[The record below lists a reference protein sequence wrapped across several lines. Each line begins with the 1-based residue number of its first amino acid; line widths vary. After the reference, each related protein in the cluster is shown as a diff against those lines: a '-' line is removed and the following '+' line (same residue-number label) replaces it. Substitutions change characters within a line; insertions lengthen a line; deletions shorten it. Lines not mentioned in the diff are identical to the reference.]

1 MEKRAIVAPHTG
13 RPARRPLP
21 SEISPME
28 ARTADVLPPQ
38 DGGWVYEPKWNGFR
52 CLAFKEADGV
62 ELLGKSG
69 KPLGRYFP
77 EIVALLRALPVERFG
92 VDGEL
97 VVDVDGR
104 LSFDALQM
112 RLHPAESRIRKLSA
126 ETPARLILFD
136 MLVTPDGTSMLKEP
150 LTRRRQALES
160 FVKVAGVRA
169 SSPYRRPPAIS
180 NRRSAGSRSP
190 GMEQPMAWW
199 PSGSTASTSPA
210 NGGSSR

>member
-1 MEKRAIVAPHTG
+1 
-13 RPARRPLP
+13 
-21 SEISPME
+21 ME
-28 ARTADVLPPQ
+28 ARTADMLPPQ
-38 DGGWVYEPKWNGFR
+38 DGGWVYEPKWDGFR
-52 CLAFKEADGV
+52 CLAFKEAGGV

-97 VVDVDGR
+97 VVEVDGH

-112 RLHPAESRIRKLSA
+112 RLHPAESRIHKLSV

-136 MLVTPDGTSMLKEP
+136 MLVTPDGTSMLREP

-160 FVKVAGVRA
+160 FVKVAGGPGEFA
-169 SSPYRRPPAIS
+169 LSPTARDLKQAERWLTESGHGATDGVVAKRLDGIYQPGERGFIKSEAAAHRRL
-180 NRRSAGSRSP
+180 R
-190 GMEQPMAWW
+190 
-199 PSGSTASTSPA
+199 
-210 NGGSSR
+210 GGRV